1 MWDEPAMANGII
13 QNYIITRPDNP
24 MTTISHN
31 DIINLMITFFGLT
44 PNTNYIVSI
53 GAVTVELGDVV
64 SMSFTTPSCKCVIVL
79 MCYVMYCFD

>member
-1 MWDEPAMANGII
+1 MWDEPAMTNGII
-13 QNYIITRPDNP
+13 KNYMITRPDNP
-24 MTTISHN
+24 VITISHN

-44 PNTNYIVSI
+44 PNTNYTVSI

-64 SMSFTTPSCKCVIVL
+64 SISFTTPSCKCVIVL